1 MPNAL
6 ENKSSLSHF
15 QSNLTP
21 IIIYT
26 ANIELTMRIFV
37 ILFTLFTLTTTARCQ
52 EVYNLVL
59 ENATKVVNSPTS
71 GFAQTQIAQ
80 FKRTALIYMKSK
92 AFERTD
98 SVPAVFLN
106 TQAYYMSEFLSLF
119 FNVILKDKKSDASVR
134 KEKILIFMNASA
146 MNPLYND
153 EDKETTMAFV
163 NDGGELTPFSLDT
176 DWQKAYLAA
185 KENLGKGK
193 EEEK

>member
-1 MPNAL
+1 
-6 ENKSSLSHF
+6 
-15 QSNLTP
+15 
-21 IIIYT
+21 
-26 ANIELTMRIFV
+26 MRIFV
-37 ILFTLFTLTTTARCQ
+37 LLFTLFTLTTTARSQ

-185 KENLGKGK
+185 KENLEKGK

>member
-1 MPNAL
+1 
-6 ENKSSLSHF
+6 
-15 QSNLTP
+15 
-21 IIIYT
+21 
-26 ANIELTMRIFV
+26 MRIF
-37 ILFTLFTLTTTARCQ
+37 LLLLTFCSFALNARSQ

-71 GFAQTQIAQ
+71 GYAQAQIAQ
-80 FKRTALIYMKSK
+80 FKRTALLYMKKK

-98 SVPAVFLN
+98 TVPAKFLN
-106 TQAYYMSEFLSLF
+106 TQAYYMSEFLGLF
-119 FNVILKDKKSDASVR
+119 FNVILKDNKSDASAR
-134 KEKILIFMNASA
+134 KEKIMLFMDASA

-185 KENLGKGK
+185 VEKLKTLK

>member
-1 MPNAL
+1 
-6 ENKSSLSHF
+6 
-15 QSNLTP
+15 
-21 IIIYT
+21 
-26 ANIELTMRIFV
+26 MRIFV
-37 ILFTLFTLTTTARCQ
+37 LLFTLLTLTTTARSQ

-185 KENLGKGK
+185 KENLEKGKEK

>member
-1 MPNAL
+1 
-6 ENKSSLSHF
+6 
-15 QSNLTP
+15 
-21 IIIYT
+21 
-26 ANIELTMRIFV
+26 MRIFV
-37 ILFTLFTLTTTARCQ
+37 LLFTLFTLTTTARSQ

-185 KENLGKGK
+185 KENLEKGKEK

>member
-1 MPNAL
+1 
-6 ENKSSLSHF
+6 
-15 QSNLTP
+15 
-21 IIIYT
+21 
-26 ANIELTMRIFV
+26 MRIFV
-37 ILFTLFTLTTTARCQ
+37 LLFTLFTLTTTAHSQ

-185 KENLGKGK
+185 KENLEKGK

>member
-1 MPNAL
+1 
-6 ENKSSLSHF
+6 
-15 QSNLTP
+15 
-21 IIIYT
+21 
-26 ANIELTMRIFV
+26 MRIFAL
-37 ILFTLFTLTTTARCQ
+37 LFTLFTLTTTAHSQ

-185 KENLGKGK
+185 KENLEKGK